1 MNNSKNEKPNC
12 CKKANKNENTGFLA
26 GLVYGL
32 IPHSGCIA
40 FIIFTVLGVTAA
52 TTFFK
57 PLLLNPYFFYIL
69 ILLSFVLA
77 TISAIIYLKKQGF
90 ITFDRNKNKLEVNF
104 SSGLIKRKWKYL
116 SILYGTTI
124 STNLILFMIIFPV
137 LANTNSGSTTFSD
150 IGTQSLIRLQV
161 DIPCSGHAPLITEE
175 LKKINGITNVKFSFP
190 NLFDVSY
197 DSTKTTK
204 QQILSLDVFNT
215 YKATVI
221 EDSSNTIPNQITN
234 SQQLDNGK
242 TGCGSSCGSSCGCG
256 GK

>member
-1 MNNSKNEKPNC
+1 MSSSKNEKPNC
-12 CKKANKNENTGFLA
+12 CKKTNKSENTGALA
-26 GLVYGL
+26 GIMYGL

-40 FIIFTVLGVTAA
+40 FIIFTILGVTAA

-77 TISAIIYLKKQGF
+77 TISAIVYLKKQGF
-90 ITFDRNKNKLEVNF
+90 ITFSRNKNKLEVNF
-104 SSGLIKRKWKYL
+104 SSGLIKSKWKYL

-124 STNLILFMIIFPV
+124 FTNLILFMIIFPV
-137 LANTNSGSTTFSD
+137 LANANSGSTTLSD
-150 IGTQSLIRLQV
+150 VGTQSSIRLQV

-175 LKKINGITNVKFSFP
+175 LKKINGVTNVKFSFP

-204 QQILSLDVFNT
+204 QQILSLEVFNT

-221 EDSSNTIPNQITN
+221 VDSSNSVLNQITN
-234 SQQLDNGK
+234 SQQLDNSK
-242 TGCGSSCGSSCGCG
+242 AGCGSSCDSSCGCG
-256 GK
+256 VR